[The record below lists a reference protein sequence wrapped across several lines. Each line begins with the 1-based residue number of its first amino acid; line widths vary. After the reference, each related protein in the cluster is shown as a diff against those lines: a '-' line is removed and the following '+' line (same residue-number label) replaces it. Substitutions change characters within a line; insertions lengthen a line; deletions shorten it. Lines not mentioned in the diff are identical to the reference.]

1 MGVVVVSQKFDV
13 VVVGNGAIG
22 SFIACDLIQEYPK
35 LKIAIIGSSHR
46 MNSASAAAGA
56 MVNVFAEMEHPY
68 TKSSEETFQ
77 KYLRLGIDGAKGW
90 IEFLTKYSLLENVVT
105 AKDTLVFL
113 KKDSSEF
120 EQLNFAEMMRI
131 AKDYD
136 VYEEY
141 SVSNFNENLPN
152 GRHSVLSVAK
162 IRGEY
167 ALDSSRLL
175 SKLDNFLRER
185 HVTFI
190 NEKVTKVVTET
201 PTLISTEVDNYQ
213 ADKVILA
220 AGANTGALIQD
231 LPIVPMLQGVGSAFL
246 FKTSKSTMP
255 DIFHTN
261 VIRTVNRGGAQCGF
275 HVVPRVDGFYLG
287 AGNYITL
294 PSESSHRLETL
305 RYLFQTLETELI
317 DKDLSYDLVGSLV
330 KGHRPRSL
338 DGLPMIG
345 ALSAATNIF
354 VATGTNRAGLTW
366 APGISREV
374 LRWFSG
380 NAVDDNYLDWKPDRK
395 LATFGQSEDALRYF
409 VESRVGAALEHK
421 LIPNDFSAIQ
431 ARKVELLSAGENLLS
446 QVRARFNDSA
456 FVPHPDHWAPI
467 LDTDFSCFI

>member
-13 VVVGNGAIG
+13 IVVGNGAIG
-22 SFIACDLIQEYPK
+22 SFIACDLIQGYPK
-35 LKIAIIGSSHR
+35 LKIAIIGNDR
-46 MNSASAAAGA
+46 RINSASAAAGA
-56 MVNVFAEMEHPY
+56 MANVFAEMELPY
-68 TKSSEETFQ
+68 TKSSGETFQ

-90 IEFLTKYSLLENVVT
+90 IEFLAKYSLLESVVT

-120 EQLNFAEMMRI
+120 EQKNFQEMTRI

-141 SVSNFNENLPN
+141 SVSEFTENLPN
-152 GRHSVLSVAK
+152 GKNSVQSVAK

-167 ALDSSRLL
+167 ALDSAVLL
-175 SKLDNFLRER
+175 STLDNFLRER

-190 NEKVTKVVTET
+190 NETVVKVISET
-201 PTLISTEVDNYQ
+201 PILISTEFGNYQ
-213 ADKVILA
+213 AGKVILA
-220 AGANTGALIQD
+220 AGANTATLIED
-231 LPIVPMLQGVGSAFL
+231 LPLVPMLQGVGSAFL

-255 DIFHTN
+255 DIFRKN

-275 HVVPRVDGFYLG
+275 HVVPRIEGFYLG

-317 DKDLSYDLVGSLV
+317 DKDLSYDLAGSLV

-345 ALSAATNIF
+345 APSAANNIF

-366 APGISREV
+366 APGISSQA
-374 LRWFSG
+374 LKWFSG
-380 NAVDDNYLDWKPDRK
+380 NAIDDNYLGWKPDRK
-395 LATFGQSEDALRYF
+395 LTTFGQPEEALKYF

-421 LIPNDFSAIQ
+421 LIPNEFSAIA
-431 ARKVELLSAGENLLS
+431 ARKDELLRVGENLLS
-446 QVRARFNDSA
+446 QTRLRFNDND

-467 LDTDFSCFI
+467 LETDFNCFN